1 MLLLLLFLLLDLH
14 SVSRQLLRHV
24 TRARSSPGMQTHRE
38 YDRLMAERGGAQ
50 QQQHKGQGQGSDKD
64 KGKGLENGL
73 VDKDK
78 DMGSDKGKD
87 KDKRIVKEQDQEGS
101 SKVEDQGSDKDKD
114 QDSSKYKG
122 QVLDQDSPL
131 ALVPSPLAL
140 VLQVHADSCHYC
152 AGGLFR
158 AANLLLSDVINHRQ
172 RCYNHIHD
180 I

>member
-122 QVLDQDSPL
+122 QVSSPCPPGARGQL
-131 ALVPSPLAL
+131 PLLRGGSVSSREPVVVRRHQPSTTM
-140 VLQVHADSCHYC
+140 LQPHTWYMIADS
-152 AGGLFR
+152 R
-158 AANLLLSDVINHRQ
+158 
-172 RCYNHIHD
+172 
-180 I
+180 